1 MKRIVLVV
9 APMVAILAVVGL
21 GLGFL
26 VIRRG
31 PVGPGP
37 RRWFDRRPIKAA
49 VESAAE
55 VLPQRPEPER

>member
-37 RRWFDRRPIKAA
+37 RRWFDRRRGIA
-49 VESAAE
+49 VAICI
-55 VLPQRPEPER
+55 LITPY